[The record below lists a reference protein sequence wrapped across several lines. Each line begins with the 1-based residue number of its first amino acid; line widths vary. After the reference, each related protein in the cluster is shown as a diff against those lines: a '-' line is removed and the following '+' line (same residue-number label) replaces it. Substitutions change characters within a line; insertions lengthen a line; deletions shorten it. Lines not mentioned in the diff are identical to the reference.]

1 MFRASFNTFAR
12 GMTTQENRGDVV
24 SLNTNVYMTETRVV
38 VFIRMNPREFHCS
51 RVEEDHKE
59 STDEVYNVLMII
71 RRKIIKK
78 AKLVAYPLNG
88 ISQVCFSQWNEE
100 RVVDAGPLE

>member
-24 SLNTNVYMTETRVV
+24 SLNTNVYMTKTRVV
-38 VFIRMNPREFHCS
+38 VFVRMNPREFHCS

-71 RRKIIKK
+71 RRKKIKK
-78 AKLVAYPLNG
+78 AKLVAYP
-88 ISQVCFSQWNEE
+88 
-100 RVVDAGPLE
+100 